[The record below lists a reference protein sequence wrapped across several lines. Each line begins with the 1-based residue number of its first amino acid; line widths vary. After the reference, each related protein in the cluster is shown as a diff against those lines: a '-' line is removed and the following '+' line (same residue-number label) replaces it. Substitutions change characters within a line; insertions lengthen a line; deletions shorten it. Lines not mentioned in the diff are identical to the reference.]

1 MNDAIN
7 DAKSQKEQKV
17 TKSGEVEE
25 ILRFLRALPDPIQS
39 ALTTNDKILIGVLC
53 NAIER
58 EFGKGQIENARSE
71 QSGGMMYFILYMLDG
86 KFSSQGYQLSIYD
99 TEEEVEEFLSSLSDF
114 VFETVQVFRGER
126 MSVLRDV
133 SVILQE

>member
-1 MNDAIN
+1 MNDAITN
-7 DAKSQKEQKV
+7 AKSQKGQKV

-25 ILRFLRALPDPIQS
+25 VLRFLRALPDPIQL

-114 VFETVQVFRGER
+114 VFETVQVFRGEC

-133 SVILQE
+133 SVILQ

>member
-1 MNDAIN
+1 MKDATN

-99 TEEEVEEFLSSLSDF
+99 TEEEVQEFLSSLSDF